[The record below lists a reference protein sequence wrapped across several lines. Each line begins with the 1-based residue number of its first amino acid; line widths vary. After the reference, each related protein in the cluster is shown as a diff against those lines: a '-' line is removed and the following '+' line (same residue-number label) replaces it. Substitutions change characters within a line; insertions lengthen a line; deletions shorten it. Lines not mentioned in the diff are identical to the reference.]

1 MFDKSSFI
9 AFCQSLE
16 HFECYCYCKMI
27 RNVSCIFWAWVII
40 SLGLGSLE
48 RDKASRFRMFK
59 VVIAKEAL
67 ALDGHHEARG
77 TWERDWDPMVLGAI
91 EENEPCYILYR

>member
-1 MFDKSSFI
+1 
-9 AFCQSLE
+9 
-16 HFECYCYCKMI
+16 
-27 RNVSCIFWAWVII
+27 
-40 SLGLGSLE
+40 
-48 RDKASRFRMFK
+48 MFK